1 MYALFQDR
9 NAYIFI
15 TAKNREELL
24 EKIDSVHQLLD
35 KNQIKVDEFLN
46 FEPHE
51 ITHNELLNEHPELK
65 YKIQID
71 LHNDQKKADFLTK
84 KPAL

>member
-9 NAYIFI
+9 NDYIFI

-35 KNQIKVDEFLN
+35 KNQIEVDEFFN
-46 FEPHE
+46 FEPHD
-51 ITHNELLNEHPELK
+51 ITQDELLIEHPELK

-71 LHNDQKKADFLTK
+71 LHNYNI
-84 KPAL
+84 

>member
-1 MYALFQDR
+1 MYALFQDK
-9 NAYIFI
+9 NDYIFV

-35 KNQIKVDEFLN
+35 KNQIEVDEFFN
-46 FEPHE
+46 FEPHD
-51 ITHNELLNEHPELK
+51 ITQDELLIEHPELK

-71 LHNDQKKADFLTK
+71 LHNYNI
-84 KPAL
+84 